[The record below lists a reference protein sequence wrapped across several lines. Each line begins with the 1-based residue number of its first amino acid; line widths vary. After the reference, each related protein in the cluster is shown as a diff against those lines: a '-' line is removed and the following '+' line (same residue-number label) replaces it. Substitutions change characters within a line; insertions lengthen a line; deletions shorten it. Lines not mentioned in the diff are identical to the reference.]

1 MTFSF
6 RTAPKNTRPSV
17 FISVVAAALLALTS
31 CSGAATPDASTE
43 QTVAASAEQSAAAQT
58 TAATTEKAKE
68 TKAASSKDYTAA
80 ELTAILEGLK
90 DAKGN
95 AITLIPAADLKQSQ
109 DLAKSSMD
117 SVTITPEECKAF
129 ANSNAELPEGSVY
142 AAGTWMGDVAVGEV
156 TAVTVLSAKPQ
167 VLAATMDRVGSDSG
181 ACSTFTMEIA
191 GQSIKT
197 TMKPVK
203 VDTSADQE
211 NGTLITQELPTG
223 TNTTV
228 TVEALQGGLLVSVVK
243 MGGGADE
250 TTAAELATL
259 VDTVLAAS

>member
-6 RTAPKNTRPSV
+6 STARKTARPSV
-17 FISVVAAALLALTS
+17 LISVAAAALLALTS

-43 QTVAASAEQSAAAQT
+43 QTPAASAEQSAAAQT
-58 TAATTEKAKE
+58 SAAATEKVEE
-68 TKAASSKDYTAA
+68 TKASSSKDYTEA
-80 ELTAILEGLK
+80 ELTALLEGLK

-95 AITLIPAADLKQSQ
+95 AITLVPAADLKQGQ

-142 AAGTWMGDVAVGEV
+142 AAGTWTGDVAAGEL
-156 TAVTVLSAKPQ
+156 TAVTVLSAKPE
-167 VLAATMDRVGSDSG
+167 VLAATMDRANGDRG

-203 VDTSADQE
+203 VDTSAEKE

-223 TNTTV
+223 SNNTV
-228 TVEALQGGLLVSVVK
+228 TVSALQGGLMVSVVK
-243 MGGGADE
+243 VGGGADE
-250 TTAAELATL
+250 AAAADLATL
-259 VDTVLAAS
+259 VDTILAAS